1 MNSSVHSTMNSL
13 WSEVIETLIGIKR
26 PIDSRNGPCY
36 EMLAYGAML
45 TDPRNAWLSST
56 TRKASASYAAA
67 ELLWY
72 LSGESKV
79 DMLEQYAPSYRKFV
93 GGHRIAKGAYG
104 ARIAV
109 ENQIE
114 RVVKVLKMNPDSR
127 QAIMT
132 MFWPSDLSRVA
143 LNNDFDDVPCTLSLQ
158 FLIRTGHLSLIANMR
173 SNDAWRGLPY
183 DVWCFTRIQTII
195 AAMLGV
201 PVGLYVH
208 QAGSMHIYEADYNKV
223 VGNAVDT
230 ETVVQRYDNII
241 HPEMSIDDQINHA
254 LVLESMIKTDPE
266 AVLHSLEN
274 HTPTLFDECVA
285 LCLKKRTG
293 KAPSWLNKELQ

>member
-1 MNSSVHSTMNSL
+1 MTHL
-13 WSEVIETLIGIKR
+13 WIEVIQTLTSIKR

-36 EMLAYGAML
+36 EMLAYGGML
-45 TDPRNAWLSST
+45 TNPKNAWLTSSI
-56 TRKASASYAAA
+56 RKASAAYAAA

-93 GGHRIAKGAYG
+93 GGHQIAKGAYG
-104 ARIAV
+104 ARIAA

-114 RVVKVLKMNPDSR
+114 RVVQVLKMNPDSR

-132 MFWPSDLSRVA
+132 MFWPSDLARVA

-158 FLIRTGHLSLIANMR
+158 FLIRKGHLSLIANMR

-208 QAGSMHIYEADYNKV
+208 QAGSMHIYENDYNKIPE
-223 VGNAVDT
+223 GEIDLGCDI
-230 ETVVQRYDNII
+230 ERYDNVIDTDT
-241 HPEMSIDDQINHA
+241 SVDDQINGA
-254 LVLESMIKTDPE
+254 LVLESMIGHSPDKVLE
-266 AVLHSLEN
+266 ALEQSKR
-274 HTPTLFDECVA
+274 TLFDECVA
-285 LCLKKRTG
+285 LCLHKRTG
-293 KAPSWLNKELQ
+293 KAPTWLNPLLK